1 MAENKECKWVRKSKS
16 YPEWFI
22 DLLVNDSDKQLAL
35 MNKLTSK
42 TKVLIKCEKCGTP
55 LERLVYNVVSK
66 STGEKVRPCMCK
78 ACYSEWSDTHL
89 IDAREKLKENRIASR
104 KNKVIPKEVFDSLD
118 ETDRQKLKDGL
129 LDHHKE
135 ATFVCSK
142 CGKTYKII
150 FKLRWNKDFKET
162 YKNHCPTCSKE
173 SAYKLIEE
181 IKTTKRY
188 YSEEFIN
195 SLYNESDKERARN
208 KELLTTDVVPFKC
221 SKCGHPVIK
230 YTPHVYNMSKGE
242 MTTTILCPNCSPKE
256 HSPLEDDILSFLYSI
271 TDENLILNTS
281 EIIKNPETNKSLELD
296 IYYPNLGVAIEVNGS
311 YWHASEGKCNYL
323 VSKDRQQNKF
333 ILCKEKG
340 IHLVSIYD
348 VDWKYNQQKVKNI
361 LSSLMSKTNRVCDN
375 TEVRPIDRLT
385 GKEFLIKYH
394 LDSDSNQSIYYY
406 GLFSKEN
413 NELLAVMSFG
423 KTRAYNSSHDMPD
436 YYELTRYA
444 TIPNVSI
451 VDGSSKLLS
460 FFEKKL
466 KPKYLLVYSDND
478 YFSGDVYSKLGFVFQ
493 KYTEPD
499 YYWFNPVGNEH
510 LPRWQCQLKKL
521 ADKYPELYYESINK
535 HVQNKED
542 YIMSELKYL
551 KVYRTGHSV
560 WLKEYKE

>member
-78 ACYSEWSDTHL
+78 ACYSKWNDTHL
-89 IDAREKLKENRIASR
+89 VDAREKLKENRIEFR
-104 KNKVIPKEVFDSLD
+104 KNRNIPQIVLDSLSEPYRQELIDGTLDHNKEV
-118 ETDRQKLKDGL
+118 
-129 LDHHKE
+129 
-135 ATFVCSK
+135 TFICSC
-142 CGKTYKII
+142 CGKPYNIA
-150 FKLRWNKDFKET
+150 FELRWNYDFSENTKNMCNSCLKEKARED
-162 YKNHCPTCSKE
+162 YDNILKE
-173 SAYKLIEE
+173 R
-181 IKTTKRY
+181 RY
-188 YSEEFIN
+188 YSAEFIN
-195 SLYNESDKERARN
+195 SLFNESDKERARN
-208 KELLTTDVVPFKC
+208 KELLTTEEVTFKC
-221 SKCGHPVIK
+221 SKCGYPVVK
-230 YTPHVYNMSKGE
+230 DARRVYNMSRGK

-256 HSPLEDDILSFLYSI
+256 HSPLEDAILSFLYSI
-271 TDENLILNTS
+271 TDEKPILNTS
-281 EIIKNPETNKSLELD
+281 EIIRNPETNRVLELD

-311 YWHASEGKCNYL
+311 YWHASQGKCNYL

-361 LSSLMSKTNRVCDN
+361 LSSLMSKTHRVCDN
-375 TEVRPIDRLT
+375 TEVIPIGRQT

-451 VDGSSKLLS
+451 VDGASKLLS
-460 FFEKKL
+460 FFEKEL
-466 KPKYLLVYSDND
+466 NPKHLLVYSDND

-521 ADKYPELYYESINK
+521 AEKYPELYCESMNK